1 LLHLSPG
8 PDASRPAPLSDGLI
22 QALSGCLSQKL
33 SRFAVSLSQPI
44 QMIPL
49 QQRRPAIEP
58 AVSALLKT
66 IRNPNRGLT

>member
-1 LLHLSPG
+1 
-8 PDASRPAPLSDGLI
+8 RPAPLSDGLI